1 MKRISPNSIA
11 LLFALIE
18 KNSIIVPLTDSV
30 KNKKDDFIK
39 ISEGELII
47 KINSRDKIKIDR
59 LQYNA
64 SNKLY
69 EQLKNKKRPGL
80 VLFSSGSTGKSKA
93 SLHDITFLLQK
104 FKVKRHRLN
113 AITFLLYDH
122 IGGFNTLLYILSN
135 GGKIVTIRDRNPA
148 NILKLIEENKVGL
161 LPTSPTFLNLLI
173 ISEEYKNYNLDC
185 LKIITYGTEPMPEV
199 TLNRLNEIFP
209 NIKFTQTYGLSE
221 VGILRSKSKKF

>member
-1 MKRISPNSIA
+1 MHIDYFLDIFHQNSNRDAIIWEGQSFSYKWLLKRYHHWLETLDKYIHVDATVVVIEADFSPNSIA

-93 SLHDITFLLQK
+93 FYMILL
-104 FKVKRHRLN
+104 FY
-113 AITFLLYDH
+113 F
-122 IGGFNTLLYILSN
+122 
-135 GGKIVTIRDRNPA
+135 RN
-148 NILKLIEENKVGL
+148 
-161 LPTSPTFLNLLI
+161 S
-173 ISEEYKNYNLDC
+173 
-185 LKIITYGTEPMPEV
+185 
-199 TLNRLNEIFP
+199 R
-209 NIKFTQTYGLSE
+209 
-221 VGILRSKSKKF
+221 